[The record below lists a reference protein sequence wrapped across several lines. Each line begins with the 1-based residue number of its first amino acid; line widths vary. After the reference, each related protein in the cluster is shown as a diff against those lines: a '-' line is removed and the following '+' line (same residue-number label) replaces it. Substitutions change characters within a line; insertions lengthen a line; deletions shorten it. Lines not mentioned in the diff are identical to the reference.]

1 MFLLYYAIEI
11 WKTKSEMHANK
22 SSWPLLHFHKPMVFN
37 RIKLFNLHYL
47 FLEFGWIFLALNEVW
62 ERKLLSRAFC
72 SSSAG
77 EDIWL
82 DWKLLCVLCFEEQW
96 GIGLHWCGWR
106 QYHPAP
112 SGHIKVCLADGLDRG
127 WENRGL
133 FLISIW
139 TNCFTNRIFKALDC
153 KSY

>member
-1 MFLLYYAIEI
+1 MFNVSAILCHI
-11 WKTKSEMHANK
+11 DLKNK
-22 SSWPLLHFHKPMVFN
+22 ERDACKQVFLTTVAI
-37 RIKLFNLHYL
+37 RIKLFHLHYL

-62 ERKLLSRAFC
+62 ERKLLSCAFC

-82 DWKLLCVLCFEEQW
+82 DWKLLCVLCLEEQW

-127 WENRGL
+127 CENRGL
-133 FLISIW
+133 FLISIRA
-139 TNCFTNRIFKALDC
+139 NCFTNRIFKALDC